1 MALVRRVDEPYR
13 CALQRVT
20 LGAMA
25 TAPRTGLVL
34 AGGGVVGGAWMVGAL
49 YAIATETGWD
59 PGTADAVLG
68 TSAGAMIG
76 ALLTSAVPP
85 WLLMAYGANEDID
98 HPSASTAGRFG
109 TGLKLH
115 WSFPRPVL
123 GSPRLALRSLREP
136 WKYGPAGIIA
146 WLPQGVISTEPL
158 KGAVRQVVPRGWT
171 AHRNLWITAID
182 YETGQ
187 RVVFGRPGAPPADL
201 ADAVAASCAI
211 PGFYHPVE
219 IHGRRY
225 VDGGMYSPA
234 NLDVMRDSDAE
245 LVVCLNPMSSRHR
258 GGLLEPTG
266 PIAAFVR
273 GDNRR
278 LIDREALSLKRAGKR
293 IVLIEPQAED
303 IEVMGLNYMNRRHI
317 DRIAETAVRTTTS
330 ALRGG
335 SAGHALSRL
344 PEGLPNR
351 LRRPKGSPASWPAEL
366 FPPSRRSA

>member
-1 MALVRRVDEPYR
+1 
-13 CALQRVT
+13 
-20 LGAMA
+20 
-25 TAPRTGLVL
+25 
-34 AGGGVVGGAWMVGAL
+34 MVGAL

-59 PGTADAVLG
+59 PGCADTVLG

-85 WLLMAYGANEDID
+85 WLLMAYGADEDLD
-98 HPSASTAGRFG
+98 HPTASPAGQFG

-123 GSPRLALRSLREP
+123 GSPRLALRSMREP

-158 KGAVRQVVPRGWT
+158 KAAVRRIVPKGWT
-171 AHRNLWITAID
+171 AHHDLWITAID
-182 YETGQ
+182 YQTGE
-187 RVVFGRPGAPPADL
+187 RVVFGRQGAPQADL

-211 PGFYHPVE
+211 PGFYHPVA
-219 IHGRRY
+219 IGGRRY

-234 NLDVMRDSDAE
+234 NLDLMRESDVE
-245 LVVCLNPMSSRHR
+245 LVVCLNPMSTRHR
-258 GGLLEPTG
+258 GGLLDAAG

-278 LIDREALSLKRAGKR
+278 LVDRETLSLKRAGKR
-293 IVLIEPQAED
+293 VVLIEPRVD
-303 IEVMGLNYMNRRHI
+303 DLEVMGFNYMSRRHL
-317 DRIAETAVRTTTS
+317 DRIAETAARSTT
-330 ALRGG
+330 AMLRG
-335 SAGHALSRL
+335 SVAGRILSRL
-344 PEGLPNR
+344 PGGRPDR
-351 LRRPKGSPASWPAEL
+351 LRRPSGPPSTWPTEL